1 MAQNSIEN
9 AISFFC
15 AWSFSQDIGFWSL
28 AFASWLQDGCLI
40 PQHFLKQQ
48 YLKKNWKGAT
58 FLKIRLIREKSR
70 VFLALFPLFLTQSQQ
85 TSLQFAVAMT
95 GTPNARE
102 AGRIR
107 TWCFQSPCWMADSVC
122 WEEVSVWGRKWGMV
136 WMPGKLPIL
145 SSKQEKKRS
154 LRWGK
159 WKSIEEK
166 RWGFTIISVKR
177 EIENRLTN
185 KLGDVWN

>member
-48 YLKKNWKGAT
+48 YLKKKKKNWKGAT
-58 FLKIRLIREKSR
+58 FLKILLIREKNH

-85 TSLQFAVAMT
+85 TCLQFAVAMT

-154 LRWGK
+154 RELLMDLQLRPWH
-159 WKSIEEK
+159 SPLLSE
-166 RWGFTIISVKR
+166 
-177 EIENRLTN
+177 L
-185 KLGDVWN
+185 